1 MHKSQ
6 HVRKTH
12 KFKSKVPEV
21 KRIIKLYNLDMI
33 ISVGYRVKSKRGVAF
48 RQKDMA
54 MLLDVSTDNIGLHI
68 ANILDEG
75 ELDNSTTEKSSVVQ
89 TEGKRQ
95 VKLITNLLQ

>member
-1 MHKSQ
+1 
-6 HVRKTH
+6 
-12 KFKSKVPEV
+12 
-21 KRIIKLYNLDMI
+21 MI

-54 MLLDVSTDNIGLHI
+54 MLFDVSTDNIGLHI

-89 TEGKRQ
+89 TEEKRQ
-95 VKLITNLLQ
+95 VKRNVNFYNLDMIISDGNHRQADYKLATVKK